1 MTIESTISPTYG
13 DEENIIRNLTQ
24 IINDHLL
31 DNKPIDY
38 IVKQFFY
45 AKCLIAELA
54 KSNIHFKVF
63 YLGAG
68 VRRITTHIDAAP
80 KYHSQIDSPP
90 KTNIK
95 EKEAELTWLNTFGA
109 RHVNTEQV
117 LAAITADPALKLAL
131 LPKAQ
136 TNIVSV
142 GTHLSILRRNTEW
155 LHSEIIY
162 TPNDRKNKT
171 YWFHK
176 KQ

>member
-1 MTIESTISPTYG
+1 MTIEATISPAYG

-24 IINDHLL
+24 IINDHLI
-31 DNKPIDY
+31 DQKPIDY
-38 IVKQFFY
+38 TVKQFFY

-54 KSNIHFKVF
+54 KSNIQFKVF

-68 VRRITTHIDAAP
+68 VRRITTNVETAP
-80 KYHSQIDSPP
+80 NYHSQILNTP
-90 KTNIK
+90 TNIA

-109 RHVNTEQV
+109 RHINTEQV

-136 TNIVSV
+136 TNTVSV
-142 GTHLSILRRNTEW
+142 GTHLSILRRNTDW

-176 KQ
+176 KR